1 MKPKPKPKPCK
12 PEPRKPP
19 LSPGEVL
26 ILDHLVRIEKFLVET
41 FEHIHK
47 EVRNIMATQAEL
59 AADLQAVT
67 DQVTKIGTETTAT
80 LQKVTDL
87 EAALAAG
94 GGTTP
99 EVDAAMA
106 ALKAQVKVV
115 DDLVADA
122 TA

>member
-1 MKPKPKPKPCK
+1 MKRKIPKPKVKRRVPKH
-12 PEPRKPP
+12 RPP
-19 LSPGEVL
+19 DPVL
-26 ILDHLVRIEKFLVET
+26 EKLDEIEQMLIHL
-41 FEHIHK
+41 HK
-47 EVRNIMATQAEL
+47 EIRIIMATQAEL
-59 AADLQAVT
+59 AADLAAVT

-99 EVDAAMA
+99 EVDAALA

-115 DDLVADA
+115 DDMVADVGP
-122 TA
+122 